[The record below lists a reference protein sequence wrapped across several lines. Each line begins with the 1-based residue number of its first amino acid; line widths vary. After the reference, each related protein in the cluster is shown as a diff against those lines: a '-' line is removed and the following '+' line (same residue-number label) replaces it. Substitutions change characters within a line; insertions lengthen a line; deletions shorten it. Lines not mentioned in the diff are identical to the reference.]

1 MPSPLAN
8 IYARLPVA
16 FTHGQGVWLW
26 DAQGR
31 KYLDALAGIGVSCL
45 GHAHPQLVQA
55 IATQAARVI
64 HTSNIYEIPQQAELA
79 ARLTALAG
87 MQEAAFANS
96 GSEANEA
103 AIKLARYYAW
113 QRGNQHAH
121 IITMDSSWHGRTL
134 ATLAATGS
142 DKARKGFEPLPSGFI
157 QVPYNQIDA
166 VRAAGDAEPRVAA
179 VLLEALQ
186 GEGGIRPSDAAY
198 LQALRQL
205 CTERGWLLMIDE
217 VQSGIGRSGKWFAH
231 QWAGIRPDVMTLA
244 KGLAGG
250 VPIGAMLAAGPA
262 AGVLTPG
269 SHGTT
274 FGGGPLACAAGLAV
288 LNAIESENLLD
299 NAHAVG
305 AHLRESLA
313 AALAGTPGVTEIRGR
328 GLMLGIELAR
338 PCGALALRALEAG
351 LLINVTRDRVIRMLP
366 PLILNRTEADRIV
379 EILVPLIRDFLADK
393 TSSTPL
399 PGHEPGR
406 AL

>member
-1 MPSPLAN
+1 MTSPLAN

-45 GHAHPQLVQA
+45 GHAHPRLVAA
-55 IATQAARVI
+55 ISAQAARVI
-64 HTSNIYEIPQQAELA
+64 HTSNIYEVPQQ
-79 ARLTALAG
+79 TALATRLAALSG
-87 MQEAAFANS
+87 MRDVVFNNS

-103 AIKLARYYAW
+103 AIKLARYYAY
-113 QRGNQHAH
+113 RHGNTHAH

-157 QVPYNQIDA
+157 QVPYNDA
-166 VRAAGDAEPRVAA
+166 AAIRAAGDAEPRVAA

-186 GEGGIRPSDAAY
+186 GEGGIRPSDAAF
-198 LQALRQL
+198 LQEVRQL

-217 VQSGIGRSGKWFAH
+217 VQSGIGRTGKWFAH
-231 QWAGIRPDVMTLA
+231 QWADIVPDVMTLA

-262 AGVLTPG
+262 AGIFTPG

-274 FGGGPLACAAGLAV
+274 FGGGPLVCAAGLAV
-288 LNAIESENLLD
+288 LDALESENLLD
-299 NAHAVG
+299 NAHTVG
-305 AHLRESLA
+305 GHLQARLA
-313 AALAGTPGVTEIRGR
+313 AELAGAPGVVEVRGR
-328 GLMLGIELAR
+328 GLMLGIELNR
-338 PCGALALRALEAG
+338 PCGVLALRALEAG
-351 LLINVTRDRVIRMLP
+351 LLINVTRDRVIRLLP
-366 PLILNRTEADRIV
+366 PLVLSRAEADQIV
-379 EILVPLIRDFLADK
+379 DILVPLIRQFQAEH
-393 TSSTPL
+393 P
-399 PGHEPGR
+399 
-406 AL
+406 

>member
-1 MPSPLAN
+1 MTSPLAN

-45 GHAHPQLVQA
+45 GHAHPRLVAA
-55 IATQAARVI
+55 ISEQAARVI
-64 HTSNIYEIPQQAELA
+64 HTSNIYEVPQQTELA
-79 ARLTALAG
+79 ARLPRLSG
-87 MQEAAFANS
+87 MRDVVFNNS

-103 AIKLARYYAW
+103 AIKLARYYAY
-113 QRGNQHAH
+113 QRGNTHAH

-157 QVPYNQIDA
+157 QVPYNDA
-166 VRAAGDAEPRVAA
+166 AAIRAAGDAEPRVAA

-186 GEGGIRPSDAAY
+186 GEGGIRPSDAAF
-198 LQALRQL
+198 LRDVRQL

-217 VQSGIGRSGKWFAH
+217 VQSGIGRTGKWFAH
-231 QWAGIRPDVMTLA
+231 QWADIVPDVMTLA

-262 AGVLTPG
+262 AGVFTPG

-274 FGGGPLACAAGLAV
+274 FGGGPLVCAAGLAV
-288 LNAIESENLLD
+288 LDALESEHLLD

-305 AHLRESLA
+305 GHLKARLA
-313 AALAGTPGVTEIRGR
+313 QELAGLPGVAEVRGR
-328 GLMLGIELAR
+328 GLMLGIELTR
-338 PCGALALRALEAG
+338 PCGVLALRALEAG
-351 LLINVTRDRVIRMLP
+351 LLINVTRDRVVRLLP
-366 PLILNRTEADRIV
+366 PLVLSRAEADQV
-379 EILVPLIRDFLADK
+379 VDILAPLIRQFLAEH
-393 TSSTPL
+393 P
-399 PGHEPGR
+399 
-406 AL
+406 

>member
-1 MPSPLAN
+1 MA
-8 IYARLPVA
+8 V
-16 FTHGQGVWLW
+16 

-45 GHAHPQLVQA
+45 GHAHPKLVTA
-55 IATQAARVI
+55 IAEQAARVI

-87 MQEAAFANS
+87 MQEAASPTAAPRPTRPPS
-96 GSEANEA
+96 SWPATTPGSA
-103 AIKLARYYAW
+103 ATST
-113 QRGNQHAH
+113 H

-179 VLLEALQ
+179 VLLEALR

-250 VPIGAMLAAGPA
+250 VPIGAMLAAGPP

-288 LNAIESENLLD
+288 LDAIESDNLLD
-299 NAHAVG
+299 NARAVG
-305 AHLRESLA
+305 APARIADRRACRHGRRDRDPRTRPD
-313 AALAGTPGVTEIRGR
+313 AGHRAGP
-328 GLMLGIELAR
+328 A
-338 PCGALALRALEAG
+338 CGALTLRALEAG

-366 PLILNRTEADRIV
+366 P
-379 EILVPLIRDFLADK
+379 
-393 TSSTPL
+393 
-399 PGHEPGR
+399 
-406 AL
+406 

>member
-1 MPSPLAN
+1 MTSPLAN
-8 IYARLPVA
+8 IYARLPVS

-45 GHAHPQLVQA
+45 GHAHPRLVAA
-55 IATQAARVI
+55 ISEQAARVI
-64 HTSNIYEIPQQAELA
+64 HTSNIYEVPQQTELA
-79 ARLTALAG
+79 ARLARLSG
-87 MQEAAFANS
+87 MRDVVFNNS

-103 AIKLARYYAW
+103 AIKLARYYAY
-113 QRGNQHAH
+113 QRGNSHAH

-157 QVPYNQIDA
+157 QVPYNDA
-166 VRAAGDAEPRVAA
+166 AAIRAAGDAEPRVAA

-186 GEGGIRPSDAAY
+186 GEGGIRPSDAAF
-198 LQALRQL
+198 LREVRQL

-217 VQSGIGRSGKWFAH
+217 VQSGIGRTGKWFAH
-231 QWAGIRPDVMTLA
+231 QWADIVPDVMTLA

-262 AGVLTPG
+262 AGVFTPG

-274 FGGGPLACAAGLAV
+274 FGGGPLVCAAGLAV
-288 LNAIESENLLD
+288 LDALESENLLD
-299 NAHAVG
+299 NAHTVG
-305 AHLRESLA
+305 GHLKARLA
-313 AALAGTPGVTEIRGR
+313 QELAGLPGVAEVRGR

-338 PCGALALRALEAG
+338 PCGVLALRALEAA
-351 LLINVTRDRVIRMLP
+351 LLINVTRDRVIRLLP
-366 PLILNRTEADRIV
+366 PLILSHAEADRIV
-379 EILVPLIRDFLADK
+379 ATLAPLIRQFLAEH
-393 TSSTPL
+393 P
-399 PGHEPGR
+399 
-406 AL
+406 

>member
-1 MPSPLAN
+1 MTSPLAN
-8 IYARLPVA
+8 IYARLPVS

-45 GHAHPQLVQA
+45 GHAHPRLVAA
-55 IATQAARVI
+55 ISEQAARII
-64 HTSNIYEIPQQAELA
+64 HTSNIYEVPQQTELA
-79 ARLTALAG
+79 ARLAALSG
-87 MQEAAFANS
+87 MRDVVFNNS

-103 AIKLARYYAW
+103 AIKLARYYAY
-113 QRGNQHAH
+113 QRGNSHAH

-157 QVPYNQIDA
+157 QVPYNDA
-166 VRAAGDAEPRVAA
+166 AAIRAAGDAEPRVAA

-186 GEGGIRPSDAAY
+186 GEGGIRPSDAAF
-198 LQALRQL
+198 LREVRQL

-217 VQSGIGRSGKWFAH
+217 VQSGIGRTGKWFAH
-231 QWAGIRPDVMTLA
+231 QWADIVPDVMTLA

-262 AGVLTPG
+262 AGVFTPG

-274 FGGGPLACAAGLAV
+274 FGGGPLVCAAGLAV
-288 LNAIESENLLD
+288 LDALESEHLLD
-299 NAHAVG
+299 NAHTVG
-305 AHLRESLA
+305 GHLKARLA
-313 AALAGTPGVTEIRGR
+313 QELAGLPGVADVRGR

-338 PCGALALRALEAG
+338 PCGVLALRALEAG
-351 LLINVTRDRVIRMLP
+351 LLINVTRDRVIRLLP
-366 PLILNRTEADRIV
+366 PLVLSRAEADRIV
-379 EILVPLIRDFLADK
+379 DILAPLIRQFLAEH
-393 TSSTPL
+393 P
-399 PGHEPGR
+399 
-406 AL
+406 

>member
-1 MPSPLAN
+1 MTSPLAN

-45 GHAHPQLVQA
+45 GHAHPRLVAA
-55 IATQAARVI
+55 ISEQAAGVI
-64 HTSNIYEIPQQAELA
+64 HTSNIYEVPQQTELA
-79 ARLTALAG
+79 ARLARLSG
-87 MQEAAFANS
+87 MRDVVFNNS

-103 AIKLARYYAW
+103 AIKLARYYAY
-113 QRGNQHAH
+113 QRGNTHAH

-157 QVPYNQIDA
+157 QVPYNDA
-166 VRAAGDAEPRVAA
+166 AAIRAAGDAEPRVAA

-186 GEGGIRPSDAAY
+186 GEGGIRPSDAAF
-198 LQALRQL
+198 LRDVRQL

-217 VQSGIGRSGKWFAH
+217 VQSGIGRTGKWFAH
-231 QWAGIRPDVMTLA
+231 QWADIVPDVMTLA

-262 AGVLTPG
+262 AGVFTPG

-274 FGGGPLACAAGLAV
+274 FGGGPLVCAAGLAV
-288 LNAIESENLLD
+288 LDALESEHLLD

-305 AHLRESLA
+305 GHLKARLA
-313 AALAGTPGVTEIRGR
+313 QELAGLPGVAEVRGR
-328 GLMLGIELAR
+328 GLMLGIELTR
-338 PCGALALRALEAG
+338 PCGVLALRALEAG
-351 LLINVTRDRVIRMLP
+351 LLINVTRDRVVRLLP
-366 PLILNRTEADRIV
+366 PLVLSRAEADQV
-379 EILVPLIRDFLADK
+379 VDILAPLIRQFLAEH
-393 TSSTPL
+393 P
-399 PGHEPGR
+399 
-406 AL
+406 